1 MYHISVM
8 NENIENNDWINE
20 APGLAA
26 MGKRNPFSVPD
37 GYFENCDEAISSAVF
52 LDGLKQKTSDN
63 NFEVPQNYFEE
74 LTERIQTHIALAEM
88 PKAENTFAVPENYF
102 DTLQSRITDRIAAS
116 EPKKEAKIIPLWRR
130 NIVKYASAACFVLMA
145 SFGVYFYQN
154 GSTTTTVQQVQ
165 SAESVNEQMLYD
177 IDESTIIDH
186 LEAQNT
192 TSSNTKTTSASD
204 TEMEN
209 YILSNFSSN
218 DLSQELNN

>member
-1 MYHISVM
+1 M
-8 NENIENNDWINE
+8 NENIENNDWMNE
-20 APGLAA
+20 APTLAA

-37 GYFENCDEAISSAVF
+37 GYFENCDEAIFSAVF
-52 LDGLKQKTSDN
+52 LDGLKQKTNNN

-102 DTLQSRITDRIAAS
+102 DTLQNRITDRIAAS
-116 EPKKEAKIIPLWRR
+116 EPKREARIVPLWRR

-154 GSTTTTVQQVQ
+154 GSTATVQQVQ
-165 SAESVNEQMLYD
+165 SAEAVNEQLLYD
-177 IDESTIIDH
+177 IDENTIIDH

-192 TSSNTKTTSASD
+192 TSPNIKTTSASD

>member
-1 MYHISVM
+1 M
-8 NENIENNDWINE
+8 NENIENNDWMNE
-20 APGLAA
+20 APALAA

-37 GYFENCDEAISSAVF
+37 GYFENCDEAIFSAVF

-63 NFEVPQNYFEE
+63 NFEVPQNYFED
-74 LTERIQTHIALAEM
+74 LTERIQTRIALSEL
-88 PKAENTFAVPENYF
+88 PKAENAFAVPENYF
-102 DTLQSRITDRIAAS
+102 DTLQSRIADRIVAS
-116 EPKKEAKIIPLWRR
+116 EPKKEIKIIPLWRR
-130 NIVKYASAACFVLMA
+130 NFVKYASAACFLLMA

-154 GSTTTTVQQVQ
+154 GSTTAVQQVQ
-165 SAESVNEQMLYD
+165 SAEAVNEQMLYD

-186 LEAQNT
+186 LETENT
-192 TSSNTKTTSASD
+192 TTSNIKTTSASD

>member
-1 MYHISVM
+1 M
-8 NENIENNDWINE
+8 NE
-20 APGLAA
+20 APALAA

-37 GYFENCDEAISSAVF
+37 GYFENCDEAIFSAVF

-63 NFEVPQNYFEE
+63 NFEVPQNYFED
-74 LTERIQTHIALAEM
+74 LTERIQTRIALSEL
-88 PKAENTFAVPENYF
+88 PKAENAFAVPENYF
-102 DTLQSRITDRIAAS
+102 DTLQSRIADRIVAS
-116 EPKKEAKIIPLWRR
+116 EPKKEIKIIPLWRR
-130 NIVKYASAACFVLMA
+130 NFVKYASAACFLLMA

-154 GSTTTTVQQVQ
+154 GSTTAVQQVQ
-165 SAESVNEQMLYD
+165 SAEAVNEQMLYD

-186 LEAQNT
+186 LETENT
-192 TSSNTKTTSASD
+192 TTSNIKTTSASD

>member
-1 MYHISVM
+1 M
-8 NENIENNDWINE
+8 NENIENNDWMNE
-20 APGLAA
+20 APALAA
-26 MGKRNPFSVPD
+26 LGKHNPFSVPD
-37 GYFENCDEAISSAVF
+37 GYFENCDEAIFSAVF

-63 NFEVPQNYFEE
+63 NFEVPQNYFED
-74 LTERIQTHIALAEM
+74 LTERIQTKIALSEL
-88 PKAENTFAVPENYF
+88 PKAEQAFAVPENYF
-102 DTLQSRITDRIAAS
+102 DTLQSRIADRIAAS

-130 NIVKYASAACFVLMA
+130 NIVKYASVACFLLMA

-154 GSTTTTVQQVQ
+154 GSTNAVQQVQ
-165 SAESVNEQMLYD
+165 SAEAMNEQLLYD

-192 TSSNTKTTSASD
+192 TSSNIKTASASD

-209 YILSNFSSN
+209 YILSNFSSS